1 VPPLSPLPLHEWET
15 FYVIVGSSAAALTG
29 LMFVV
34 IALSAERQRLRAP
47 DSAAALGSFATP
59 TVVHFCAVLL
69 VAAFLS
75 TPGQTVGSL
84 SGCLL
89 VAGAA
94 GLVYSV
100 IVAVRARR
108 QTSYAPVL
116 EDWVWHVVLPLLAYL
131 SLLVAAL
138 VMRRRPEGALYGVEA
153 VELLLLFIGIHNAW
167 DAAVWIATSAEPPA
181 PPPPSP

>member
-1 VPPLSPLPLHEWET
+1 MPSPLPLHEWET

-34 IALSAERQRLRAP
+34 VALSAERRKLAAE
-47 DSAAALGSFATP
+47 DSARALASFATP

-75 TPGQTVGSL
+75 TPRLTVGSL
-84 SGCLL
+84 AGCLL
-89 VAGAA
+89 VTGAA

-100 IVAVRARR
+100 IVAARAAR
-108 QTSYAPVL
+108 QTAYVPVL
-116 EDWVWHVVLPLLAYL
+116 EDWVWHAALPLLAYL
-131 SLLVAAL
+131 SLLVTAL
-138 VMRRRPEGALYGVEA
+138 VMRRAPEGALYGVEA

-167 DAAVWIATSAEPPA
+167 DAAVWIATSDEPPA
-181 PPPPSP
+181 PPPSPSG